1 MKQES
6 EQLWEAYVNSYNKP
20 EESCECELVEEKK
33 EDKKLKHDPKADID
47 KDGKQSEYEKKRA
60 DAINKNDGDSSNDH
74 HICAT
79 EVHHEKFGFGK
90 PVFSEHAKPN
100 EDGYVSWYTV
110 QFEHGNEVVN
120 TVDLTVLDE
129 SSHVNHE

>member
-20 EESCECELVEEKK
+20 EESCECELVQEKK
-33 EDKKLKHDPKADID
+33 ENKKLKHDPKADRD
-47 KDGKQSEYEKKRA
+47 KDGKQSEYEKTVA
-60 DAINKNDGDSSNDH
+60 DKINANDDDPSNDD

-79 EVHHEKFGFGK
+79 EVHHEKFGFGS

-110 QFEHGNEVVN
+110 QFEHGHEVVN

-129 SSHVNHE
+129 SSHGNHE